1 MDVHG
6 DRGVNDFKV
15 HNAELEEK
23 GGSDE
28 SADLKNEKRSSSA
41 GEKTTMTTTT
51 TRQWAFI
58 SDTNV
63 RVASLDEVLNAR
75 AYICKYER
83 I

>member
-1 MDVHG
+1 MGVHG
-6 DRGVNDFKV
+6 DCGVKV
-15 HNAELEEK
+15 NNAEARTLEEK

-28 SADLKNEKRSSSA
+28 NTDLKNEKRPFSA
-41 GEKTTMTTTT
+41 GEKRTT
-51 TRQWAFI
+51 TRQWAYI
-58 SDTNV
+58 SDTKV

>member
-1 MDVHG
+1 VDVHG
-6 DRGVNDFKV
+6 DRGVKV
-15 HNAELEEK
+15 NNAEEKTLEEK

-28 SADLKNEKRSSSA
+28 SADLKNEKHSSSA
-41 GEKTTMTTTT
+41 GEKTTT
-51 TRQWAFI
+51 TRQWAYI